1 MSILHS
7 PNIITNGLVLAYD
20 MNNRKSYTGPPLQ
33 NRLSSIS
40 ATSAS
45 GTGYVI
51 TNGTEVVDIP
61 TLGPTTV
68 TFSLLQNTGE
78 SWCCV
83 NQFNYGSAS
92 VSGSTLYTYFILYK
106 IDSGYTGSNFMYRYE
121 YNGGTY
127 VTEAGVHDTSKR
139 IYLGDGWYY
148 AWNTFT
154 TQPTTS
160 TLNGC
165 ASFNYQYS
173 SFFDKMS
180 VAKVAIVQGDYSG
193 MHPKYWPALGT
204 TVANTES
211 IKDVTNNNIITANS
225 LTYANNGTFSFNGS
239 SSYLSCPPGFS
250 NFTAGITLSAWVYY
264 SSSDGGWTRIFDFGN
279 GNPSDNFLFCRY
291 STTNNLFWGI
301 YPGSASVYVTGGN
314 ITFNGWAMYTAT
326 ADGSNM
332 KIYVN
337 GVLAATLATSQLP
350 TNITRNNNYI
360 GKSNWPDPYLN
371 GNISVGQ
378 IYNKALTE
386 AEVQQNFNALRG
398 RYGL

>member
-1 MSILHS
+1 
-7 PNIITNGLVLAYD
+7 
-20 MNNRKSYTGPPLQ
+20 
-33 NRLSSIS
+33 
-40 ATSAS
+40 
-45 GTGYVI
+45 
-51 TNGTEVVDIP
+51 
-61 TLGPTTV
+61 
-68 TFSLLQNTGE
+68 
-78 SWCCV
+78 
-83 NQFNYGSAS
+83 
-92 VSGSTLYTYFILYK
+92 
-106 IDSGYTGSNFMYRYE
+106 
-121 YNGGTY
+121 
-127 VTEAGVHDTSKR
+127 
-139 IYLGDGWYY
+139 
-148 AWNTFT
+148 
-154 TQPTTS
+154 
-160 TLNGC
+160 
-165 ASFNYQYS
+165 
-173 SFFDKMS
+173 MS